1 MSKFLYKIEEAVAM
15 FLFALTVLMVLVGAV
30 GRTAGVPQTWSID
43 LAQAIFAWCCVLGA
57 DIALKNRGHIIIDI
71 AVRPMPAALQTFLSY
86 LWYVII
92 AAFLGLLVYLG
103 TKLTLINTQRELGDL
118 GVSYGWVTASI
129 PTGAALMLIS
139 CLTRLKNFITGKEA
153 TTIHGRDGEA
163 L

>member
-86 LWYVII
+86 LWYII
-92 AAFLGLLVYLG
+92 IRGDGIIPEPGAGIRPENCGKRREIAGNRGMG
-103 TKLTLINTQRELGDL
+103 TPI
-118 GVSYGWVTASI
+118 
-129 PTGAALMLIS
+129 
-139 CLTRLKNFITGKEA
+139 
-153 TTIHGRDGEA
+153 
-163 L
+163 